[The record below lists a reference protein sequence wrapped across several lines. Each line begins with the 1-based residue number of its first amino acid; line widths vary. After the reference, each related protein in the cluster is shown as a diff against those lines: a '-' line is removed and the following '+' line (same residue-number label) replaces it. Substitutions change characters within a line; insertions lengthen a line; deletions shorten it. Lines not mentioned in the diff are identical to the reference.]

1 MPDLSALSPWQI
13 ALIVAAVLIVLAH
26 YKTSRADG
34 IFVRNVHPYRRLMWF
49 IMPTRNESVVY
60 YEDKIRAEKLLDY
73 LEEII
78 GTIGL
83 RRQIEDLRQ
92 QESEHRCATAKV
104 SVPSPF

>member
-1 MPDLSALSPWQI
+1 MVTAFVFSFAFSWLSESF
-13 ALIVAAVLIVLAH
+13 AAVLPTVP
-26 YKTSRADG
+26 SRTVG
-34 IFVRNVHPYRRLMWF
+34 I
-49 IMPTRNESVVY
+49 
-60 YEDKIRAEKLLDY
+60 IRQGPGKLLDY

-104 SVPSPF
+104 SVPTLSDSVPRARAPACSSKTSRAA